1 MHREHVVALIGG
13 KTGQMKRASPLRG
26 KAAPVMNE
34 IGQLIAKGEHIK
46 G

>member
-1 MHREHVVALIGG
+1 MHRQQVVALIGG
-13 KTGQMKRASPLRG
+13 KTGQRKRASPLRG

-34 IGQLIAKGEHIK
+34 TGQLIAKGEQIK